1 MQSTSDASGLASRA
15 DPDLL
20 TRLEAAVRRGC
31 RPHLKPRS
39 LGGCDQA
46 PHLVAAAD
54 AAPLVR
60 QLCCSMGAACH
71 RVHWEAGAERLQAA
85 VAGLLAPAASC
96 CRRPLAFQAVAE
108 RSLAPRR
115 KSSSSSVPHL
125 ELVAES
131 FRDVDCQR
139 VAHFDRSASYPKQ
152 AAAAGVLPHRHSR
165 DADLWGGLSH
175 LASALCFHLVA
186 AVAVERLLVALAAA
200 EGLLLLL
207 LQSASQPVLQ
217 SCQAPRRASAAG
229 ERYRPPMAAEAEAPS
244 LVVKTAGSTAERLPP
259 PRTEP
264 TRLR

>member
-15 DPDLL
+15 DLDLL

-31 RPHLKPRS
+31 CPHLKPMS

-71 RVHWEAGAERLQAA
+71 RVHWEEAGA
-85 VAGLLAPAASC
+85 GPLAPAASC

-131 FRDVDCQR
+131 FPDVDCQR

-165 DADLWGGLSH
+165 DADLWGGWSH
-175 LASALCFHLVA
+175 LAAALCFHLVA
-186 AVAVERLLVALAAA
+186 AVAVERLLVAVAAA

-244 LVVKTAGSTAERLPP
+244 LVVRTAGSTAERLPP